1 MDLAYADRVVRKDVG
16 RGVEAIESL
25 RFRVSRELE
34 RRPPLRI
41 QDLAVTGRDVMKAL
55 KLKPG
60 PIVGELLRSLH
71 QQVLENPA
79 VNEANFLMDFLR
91 KEYNFKLKSPP
102 GSEGEKQM
110 GGG

>member
-1 MDLAYADRVVRKDVG
+1 
-16 RGVEAIESL
+16 
-25 RFRVSRELE
+25 
-34 RRPPLRI
+34 
-41 QDLAVTGRDVMKAL
+41 
-55 KLKPG
+55 
-60 PIVGELLRSLH
+60 VGELLRILH

-91 KEYNFKLKSPP
+91 KEYNLRFESPP